1 MTESQVAAAATPG
14 EGLSPPG
21 LAAAGRKPCPAP
33 GLSLL
38 ATPRRATGDAGGDA
52 AGPSTKGGFE
62 LKPEF
67 GQEAL
72 SLGPRGS
79 LSEAGLSSLFLLG
92 PTQPCTRL

>member
-1 MTESQVAAAATPG
+1 MAAVATTG

-21 LAAAGRKPCPAP
+21 QTAAGRKPCPSP
-33 GLSLL
+33 GVSLL
-38 ATPRRATGDAGGDA
+38 AMPRRATGEAGGDA
-52 AGPSTKGGFE
+52 TGPSTKGGFE

-67 GQEAL
+67 EQEVL